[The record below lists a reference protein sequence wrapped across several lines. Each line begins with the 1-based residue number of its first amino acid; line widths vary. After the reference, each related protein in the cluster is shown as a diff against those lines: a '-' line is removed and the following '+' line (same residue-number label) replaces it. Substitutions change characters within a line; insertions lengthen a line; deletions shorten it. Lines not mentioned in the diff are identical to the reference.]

1 MASKIG
7 AYFRTTLQSFLI
19 RERHPSI
26 ATQCWDRCAFP
37 EGELRQSQPSDVC
50 SPSYVAGRRP
60 LARGNLPAELYGRC
74 LGKLGSLDVYCTAVI
89 PLCRRDPIRQP
100 NFSRRMC
107 EMAEKY
113 IVSDDRKFIY
123 FVVQKVAC
131 SSIKTA
137 LLPLFDVSTNGFRT
151 TRNDGTTGL
160 RIHRLFDRSDYQIR
174 RTQLIAELHDH
185 YDNYFKFAFV
195 RNPWDRLVSCYCQK
209 LNPNGPGL
217 KLPVDN
223 DIELYPGMSFPAFVE
238 AVHAIPD
245 GEANPHF

>member
-1 MASKIG
+1 
-7 AYFRTTLQSFLI
+7 
-19 RERHPSI
+19 
-26 ATQCWDRCAFP
+26 
-37 EGELRQSQPSDVC
+37 
-50 SPSYVAGRRP
+50 
-60 LARGNLPAELYGRC
+60 
-74 LGKLGSLDVYCTAVI
+74 
-89 PLCRRDPIRQP
+89 
-100 NFSRRMC
+100 
-107 EMAEKY
+107 MAEKY

-137 LLPLFDVSTNGFRT
+137 LLPLFYVSTDGFRT

-160 RIHRLFDRSDYQIR
+160 RIHKLFDRSDYQIR
-174 RTQLIAELHDH
+174 RTQLIAELNDH
-185 YDNYFKFAFV
+185 YGDYFKFAFV

-217 KLPVDN
+217 KLPVEN

-245 GEANPHF
+245 GEANPHFQSQHMVICGPGQDKPILADFVGRFENLAEDFDVVAQRISGHQRLQLPHVLRSRSRESRPYADFYDHRLRDLVHERFQEDIEIFGYSY